1 MKSPCEKIVKFLTC
15 FSSSLSLS
23 TRKGTNRRFNFVFGP
38 PENEKRK
45 RGGVVGER
53 L

>member
-1 MKSPCEKIVKFLTC
+1 MKSPCEKTVKFLRV
-15 FSSSLSLS
+15 SLSLS
-23 TRKGTNRRFNFVFGP
+23 TRKETNRRFNFVFGP